1 MGNVKC
7 SRCGM
12 NLSNQQLALSID
24 LSSCGETCT
33 SPAIPDS
40 QGRCISAPWKT
51 TAFEIVEERSWNI
64 SDQLAKG
71 VEVQH
76 HHILNS
82 TACESGFNL
91 IIDEHGLQKCG
102 KCSKKRFYDSS
113 SKSCVKCSNYC
124 EECESTTTCA
134 ACKQGTFKN
143 QNGKCRY
150 TCDAGYYKD
159 NDGNCAECHADCGS
173 IAGACSG
180 PYPDDCTMCEF
191 NKTSNQFKKYL
202 IENTGK
208 CVLPENCPPASFPS
222 PNGKC
227 TPCASG

>member
-1 MGNVKC
+1 
-7 SRCGM
+7 M
-12 NLSNQQLALSID
+12 NLSNQQLALSTD
-24 LSSCGETCT
+24 SSSCGETCT

-40 QGRCISAPWKT
+40 QGRCVIAPWKT
-51 TAFEIVEERSWNI
+51 TTFEIVEERPWDI
-64 SDQLAKG
+64 SGQLAEG

-91 IIDEHGLQKCG
+91 IIDELGLQKCG

-134 ACKQGTFKN
+134 ACKQGTFKS

-150 TCDAGYYKD
+150 TCNAGYYKD
-159 NDGNCAECHADCGS
+159 NDGNCAECHADCGG

-202 IENTGK
+202 VENIRK

-227 TPCASG
+227 TPCVSG